1 MNNTSKPTVV
11 VTGGAGYI
19 GAHTIIALL
28 ENTSFQV
35 ISIDNFSNSSSK
47 TFERIEQITGK
58 KVHNFAVDLCDK
70 TAVKTAFDSL
80 ENVIGIIHFAALM
93 SVPDSVKRPLAYY
106 HNNIESMI
114 NVLEM
119 AEKFQIPNFIFSS
132 SCSVYGNIET
142 LPVKE
147 STPMGKAES
156 PYAYTKQV
164 GEALLK
170 DVTNSVSHIQA
181 IALRYFNPVG
191 AHESGLIGDDPDNKP
206 FNLVPIVTQTAIGAR
221 EKMMVYGSDYATRDG
236 SCVRDYVHVMDIAE
250 AHVKALQYLINKQN
264 EKSFSVLNLGTGNG
278 VSVFEAIAS
287 FEKVSGVKLNYEVGA
302 RRPGDVSAIYSNTE
316 LSQQVLNWTPKYSL
330 DDMMLSAWKWQ
341 KNLANLK

>member
-1 MNNTSKPTVV
+1 MNNSSKPTVV

-19 GAHTIIALL
+19 GAHTIISLL
-28 ENTSFQV
+28 ENTAFQV
-35 ISIDNFSNSSSK
+35 VSMDNFSNSSPK
-47 TFERIEQITGK
+47 TFDRITQITGK
-58 KVHNFAVDLCDK
+58 TVLNLNVDLCDAK
-70 TAVKTAFDSL
+70 ATQSAFSQL
-80 ENVIGIIHFAALM
+80 ENVVGIIHFAALM

-114 NVLEM
+114 NVLQM
-119 AEKFQIPNFIFSS
+119 AQDFHISNFIFSS

-164 GEALLK
+164 GEALLRDIAK
-170 DVTNSVSHIQA
+170 SEADIQT

-206 FNLVPIVTQTAIGAR
+206 FNLVPIVTQTAIGIR
-221 EKMMVYGSDYATRDG
+221 EKMMVYGNDYPTRDG
-236 SCVRDYVHVMDIAE
+236 SCVRDYIHVMDIAE
-250 AHVKALQYLINKQN
+250 AHVKALQYLVNKQN
-264 EKSFSVLNLGTGNG
+264 EKPFSVLNLGTGNG

-287 FEKVSGVKLNYEVGA
+287 FEKVSGVKLNYEVGT
-302 RRPGDVSAIYSNTE
+302 RRPGDVAAIYSNTE
-316 LSQQVLNWTPKYSL
+316 LSQQVLNWQPKYSL